1 MLNRDPSSG
10 TGPFYHIV
18 GWSTWLDF
26 GALWYGAR
34 LRYISKYLAE
44 WVTLLQGIPHDGDGG
59 DDCGGGGGDCGGGDG
74 GGGGLA
80 LLSLFQAI
88 SHPQGCTQ

>member
-1 MLNRDPSSG
+1 M
-10 TGPFYHIV
+10 
-18 GWSTWLDF
+18 
-26 GALWYGAR
+26 
-34 LRYISKYLAE
+34 
-44 WVTLLQGIPHDGDGG
+44 TLLKGIPHDGDGG
-59 DDCGGGGGDCGGGDG
+59 DDCGGDGGGGDCGGGDG

>member
-1 MLNRDPSSG
+1 M
-10 TGPFYHIV
+10 
-18 GWSTWLDF
+18 
-26 GALWYGAR
+26 
-34 LRYISKYLAE
+34 
-44 WVTLLQGIPHDGDGG
+44 TLLQGIPHDGDGGDGGG